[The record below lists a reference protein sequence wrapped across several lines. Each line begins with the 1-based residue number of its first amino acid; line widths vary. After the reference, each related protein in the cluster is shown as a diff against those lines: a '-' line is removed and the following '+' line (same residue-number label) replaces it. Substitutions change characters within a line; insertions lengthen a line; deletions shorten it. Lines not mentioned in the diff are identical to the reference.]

1 MGVTPPDGEV
11 EARQTGGFR
20 TDLQAGAVGLPGIL
34 MQGVAT
40 IAPSF
45 AILASF
51 VFTVSLAGIVT
62 PLAYL
67 LAGLVLLLMA
77 ITASQLAKEL
87 PSAGGWYTWI
97 ARALSPQAGFFAGW
111 VFSIWLPPVAVM
123 ASGFLAKTV
132 LEPEIKSQYSV
143 TIPWWLW
150 VVAIV
155 GFVTFLTYRGIVISE
170 RMLLI
175 TGALE
180 IIIMV
185 ALAIWGLA
193 DPGPGGFSTEP
204 LNPSHFG
211 DAPDL
216 FLAVVFSIFAF
227 SGWEAT
233 APLAEESKS
242 PRRYIVLGM
251 IGSVLILA
259 VYFVFVTWGY
269 LVGIGVDRVG
279 TIPEA
284 SAFPVFTLATRV
296 WGDAWVILL
305 FALLN
310 SVIAVAIAC
319 FNGGTRTWYGMGR
332 SGVLPKALAEVS
344 PTRKTPDKAIAA
356 EAGVCAFA
364 FLLMLIFS
372 VEDVFFTWALTI
384 TLGLILMY
392 ILANAGVIRY
402 YLTVKRAEF
411 NPLLHIVLPIVAS
424 VAVGYVG
431 YKSVVP
437 LPDAPARY
445 APIVLIGWLAVG
457 AALLVWQ
464 NARGN
469 REWLAKAQLAMD
481 EAQVREIADAAGRR
495 GARPLTPTRPRA

>member
-1 MGVTPPDGEV
+1 VGVIPAKGEPP
-11 EARQTGGFR
+11 AQTGAGGFK
-20 TDLQAGAVGLPGIL
+20 TDLRAGAVGLPGIL

-40 IAPSF
+40 IAPAF

-62 PLAYL
+62 PWAYL

-77 ITASQLAKEL
+77 ISSSQLAKEL

-97 ARALSPQAGFFAGW
+97 ARALNPQAGFFAGW
-111 VFSIWLPPVAVM
+111 IFSIWLPPVAAM
-123 ASGFLAKTV
+123 TSGYLAKTV
-132 LEPEIKSQYSV
+132 LEPEIKAQYSI

-155 GFVTFLTYRGIVISE
+155 GFVTWLSYRGIAISE

-175 TGALE
+175 TGVIE
-180 IIIMV
+180 IVIMV
-185 ALAIWGLA
+185 VLAIWGFA
-193 DPGPGGFSTEP
+193 SPGPGGFSAEP

-211 DAPDL
+211 DAPDM

-233 APLAEESKS
+233 APLAEESKN
-242 PRRYIVLGM
+242 PRRYVVLGM
-251 IGSVLILA
+251 IGSVIILA
-259 VYFVFVTWGY
+259 LYFVFVTWGY
-269 LVGIGVDRVG
+269 LVGIGVDNVSK
-279 TIPEA
+279 IPDA
-284 SAFPVFTLATRV
+284 TAFPVFTLATRV

-310 SVIAVAIAC
+310 SAVAVAIAC

-332 SGVLPKALAEVS
+332 TGVLPKALADVS
-344 PTRKTPDKAIAA
+344 PTRKTPDKAIAV

-384 TLGLILMY
+384 TLGLIVMY
-392 ILANAGVIRY
+392 IMANIGVIRFY
-402 YLTVKRAEF
+402 RTEKRDQF
-411 NPLLHIVLPIVAS
+411 NPVLHLLVPIVATI
-424 VAVGYVG
+424 AVGYVG

-437 LPDAPARY
+437 LPAAPVKY
-445 APIVLIGWLAVG
+445 APFILIGWLVLGAVF
-457 AALLVWQ
+457 LVWQ

-469 REWLAKAQLAMD
+469 REWLAKAQMAME
-481 EAQVREIADAAGRR
+481 EAG
-495 GARPLTPTRPRA
+495 GH

>member
-1 MGVTPPDGEV
+1 MGVIRANGEV
-11 EARQTGGFR
+11 EPPPQGRGFR
-20 TDLQAGAVGLPGIL
+20 TDLRAGAVGLPGIL

-51 VFTVSLAGIVT
+51 VFAVSLAGIVT
-62 PLAYL
+62 PWAYL

-77 ITASQLAKEL
+77 ITSSQLAKEL

-97 ARALSPQAGFFAGW
+97 ARALSPRAGFFAGW
-111 VFSIWLPPVAVM
+111 VFSIWLPPVATM
-123 ASGFLAKTV
+123 SSGFLAKTV
-132 LEPEIKSQYSV
+132 LEPEIKAQYGV

-155 GFVTFLTYRGIVISE
+155 GSVTVLTYRGIAISE
-170 RMLLI
+170 RVLLI

-180 IIIMV
+180 VVIMV
-185 ALAIWGLA
+185 ALAVWGLA
-193 DPGPGGFSTEP
+193 DPGPGGFSAEP
-204 LNPSHFG
+204 LNPGHFG
-211 DAPDL
+211 DAPNL

-233 APLAEESKS
+233 APLAEESKN
-242 PRRYIVLGM
+242 PRRYVVLGM
-251 IGSVLILA
+251 IGSVIILA
-259 VYFVFVTWGY
+259 AYFLFVTWGY
-269 LVGIGVDRVG
+269 LVGIGVDRVAA
-279 TIPEA
+279 IPEA

-310 SVIAVAIAC
+310 SAIAVSIAC

-332 SGVLPKALAEVS
+332 TGVLPKALAEVS
-344 PTRKTPDKAIAA
+344 PTRKTPDNAIAL
-356 EAGVCAFA
+356 EAGVCALA
-364 FLLMLIFS
+364 FLLMIVFS

-402 YLTVKRAEF
+402 YLTVERAQF
-411 NPLLHIVLPIVAS
+411 NPLLHIVLPVVAS

-437 LPDAPARY
+437 LPPAPAKY
-445 APIVLIGWLAVG
+445 APLILLGWLAVG

-469 REWLAKAQLAMD
+469 REWLAKAQLAMEEPELRD
-481 EAQVREIADAAGRR
+481 TADA
-495 GARPLTPTRPRA
+495 

>member
-1 MGVTPPDGEV
+1 MGVIRANGEV
-11 EARQTGGFR
+11 ESPPPAGAFR
-20 TDLQAGAVGLPGIL
+20 TDLRAGTIGLPGIL

-51 VFTVSLAGIVT
+51 VFAVSLAGIVT
-62 PLAYL
+62 PWAYL

-77 ITASQLAKEL
+77 ITSSQLAKEL

-97 ARALSPQAGFFAGW
+97 ARALSPRAGFFAGW
-111 VFSIWLPPVAVM
+111 VFSIWLPPVATM
-123 ASGFLAKTV
+123 SSGFLAKTV
-132 LEPEIKSQYSV
+132 LEPEIKAQYGV

-155 GFVTFLTYRGIVISE
+155 GSVTVLTYRGIAISE
-170 RMLLI
+170 RVLLI

-180 IIIMV
+180 VVIMV
-185 ALAIWGLA
+185 ALAVWGLA
-193 DPGPGGFSTEP
+193 DPGPGGFSAEP
-204 LNPSHFG
+204 LNPGHFG

-242 PRRYIVLGM
+242 PRRYVVLGM
-251 IGSVLILA
+251 IGSVIILA
-259 VYFVFVTWGY
+259 VYFLFVTWGY
-269 LVGIGVDRVG
+269 LVGIGVDRVAA
-279 TIPEA
+279 IPKA

-310 SVIAVAIAC
+310 SAVAVSIAC

-332 SGVLPKALAEVS
+332 TGVLPKALAEVS
-344 PTRKTPDKAIAA
+344 PTRKTPDNAIAL
-356 EAGVCAFA
+356 EAGVCALA
-364 FLLMLIFS
+364 FLLMIVFG

-402 YLTVKRAEF
+402 YLTVERAQF
-411 NPLLHIVLPIVAS
+411 NPLLHVVLPVVAS

-431 YKSVVP
+431 YRSVVP
-437 LPDAPARY
+437 LPPAPAKY
-445 APIVLIGWLAVG
+445 APLILLGWLAVG
-457 AALLVWQ
+457 AAQLVWQ
-464 NARGN
+464 DARGN
-469 REWLAKAQLAMD
+469 REWLAKAQLAMEEPELRD
-481 EAQVREIADAAGRR
+481 TAG
-495 GARPLTPTRPRA
+495 A

>member
-1 MGVTPPDGEV
+1 MRVIPPDGGV
-11 EARQTGGFR
+11 ESRPEAGGFR

-45 AILASF
+45 AILATF

-62 PLAYL
+62 PWIYL

-77 ITASQLAKEL
+77 ITSSQLAKEL

-111 VFSIWLPPVAVM
+111 VFSIWLPPVAAI

-132 LEPEIKSQYSV
+132 LEPEIKAQYGV

-155 GFVTFLTYRGIVISE
+155 GFVTFLAYRGIAISE

-180 IIIMV
+180 IVIMV
-185 ALAIWGLA
+185 VLAVWGLA

-204 LNPSHFG
+204 LDPGHFG

-233 APLAEESKS
+233 APLAEESKN

-251 IGSVLILA
+251 IGSVIVLA
-259 VYFVFVTWGY
+259 AYFVFVTWGY
-269 LVGIGVDRVG
+269 LVGIGVDQVDA
-279 TIPEA
+279 IPKA

-310 SVIAVAIAC
+310 SAIAVSIAC
-319 FNGGTRTWYGMGR
+319 FTGGTRTWYGMAR
-332 SGVLPKALAEVS
+332 TGVLPKVLAEVS
-344 PTRKTPDKAIAA
+344 PKRRTPDKAIAV
-356 EAGVCAFA
+356 EAGVCGFA
-364 FLLMLIFS
+364 FLLMIVFG
-372 VEDVFFTWALTI
+372 VEDVFVTWALTI

-392 ILANAGVIRY
+392 ILANIGVMRY
-402 YLTVKRAEF
+402 YLTVRRAQF
-411 NPLLHIVLPIVAS
+411 NPALHIVLPIVAS

-437 LPDAPARY
+437 LPAAPARY
-445 APIVLIGWLAVG
+445 APIILLGWLVAG
-457 AALLVWQ
+457 AAVLVWQ

-481 EAQVREIADAAGRR
+481 ETTLRETGD
-495 GARPLTPTRPRA
+495 LTPGSSRA

>member
-1 MGVTPPDGEV
+1 MGVIPPSG
-11 EARQTGGFR
+11 AAGSRPQTGGFR

-62 PLAYL
+62 PWAYL
-67 LAGLVLLLMA
+67 LAGSVLLLMA
-77 ITASQLAKEL
+77 ITSSQLAKEL
-87 PSAGGWYTWI
+87 PSAAGWYTWI
-97 ARALSPQAGFFAGW
+97 ARALSPRAGFFAGW
-111 VFSIWLPPVAVM
+111 IFSIWLPPVATM

-132 LEPEIKSQYSV
+132 LEPEIEAQYGV

-155 GFVTFLTYRGIVISE
+155 GFVTFLTYRGIAVSQ

-180 IIIMV
+180 IVIMV

-193 DPGPGGFSTEP
+193 DPGPGGFSAEP
-204 LNPSHFG
+204 LDPSHFR
-211 DAPDL
+211 DAPDP

-233 APLAEESKS
+233 APLAEESKN

-251 IGSVLILA
+251 IGSVIILA
-259 VYFVFVTWGY
+259 AYFVFVTWGY
-269 LVGIGVDRVG
+269 LVGIGVDSVDA
-279 TIPEA
+279 IPKA

-310 SVIAVAIAC
+310 SAIAVAIAC

-332 SGVLPKALAEVS
+332 SGVLPKALADVS
-344 PTRKTPDKAIAA
+344 PTRKTPDKAIAL

-364 FLLMLIFS
+364 FLLMIIFS

-392 ILANAGVIRY
+392 ILANVGVIRY
-402 YLTVKRAEF
+402 YLTVRRAQF

-437 LPDAPARY
+437 LPAAPARY
-445 APIVLIGWLAVG
+445 APIILLGWLVAG

-464 NARGN
+464 SARGN

-481 EAQVREIADAAGRR
+481 DTELRETAAETVTAASAPSRR
-495 GARPLTPTRPRA
+495 SIR

>member
-1 MGVTPPDGEV
+1 
-11 EARQTGGFR
+11 
-20 TDLQAGAVGLPGIL
+20 
-34 MQGVAT
+34 
-40 IAPSF
+40 
-45 AILASF
+45 
-51 VFTVSLAGIVT
+51 
-62 PLAYL
+62 
-67 LAGLVLLLMA
+67 
-77 ITASQLAKEL
+77 
-87 PSAGGWYTWI
+87 
-97 ARALSPQAGFFAGW
+97 
-111 VFSIWLPPVAVM
+111 
-123 ASGFLAKTV
+123 
-132 LEPEIKSQYSV
+132 
-143 TIPWWLW
+143 
-150 VVAIV
+150 
-155 GFVTFLTYRGIVISE
+155 VTFLTYRGIAISE

-180 IIIMV
+180 VVIMV
-185 ALAIWGLA
+185 ALALWGLA
-193 DPGPGGFSTEP
+193 DPGPGGFSAEP
-204 LNPSHFG
+204 LNPGHFG

-233 APLAEESKS
+233 APLAEESKN

>member
-1 MGVTPPDGEV
+1 VGVIPAKDSV
-11 EARQTGGFR
+11 EPQQTGGFK
-20 TDLQAGAVGLPGIL
+20 TDLRAGTVGLPGML

-40 IAPSF
+40 IAPAF

-62 PLAYL
+62 PWAYL

-77 ITASQLAKEL
+77 ITSSQLAKEL

-97 ARALSPQAGFFAGW
+97 ARSLSPQAGFFAGW
-111 VFSIWLPPVAVM
+111 IFSIWLPPVAAM
-123 ASGFLAKTV
+123 TSAYLAKTV
-132 LEPEIKSQYSV
+132 LEPELKAQYSV
-143 TIPWWLW
+143 TIPWWIW
-150 VVAIV
+150 VLVIV
-155 GFVTFLTYRGIVISE
+155 GGVTVLAFRGIAISE
-170 RMLLI
+170 RMLII
-175 TGALE
+175 TGTLE
-180 IIIMV
+180 IVIMV
-185 ALAIWGLA
+185 ALAIWGLV
-193 DPGPGGFSTEP
+193 DPGKGGFSLQP

-211 DAPDL
+211 DAPDM

-233 APLAEESKS
+233 APLAEESKN
-242 PRRYIVLGM
+242 PRRYVVFGL
-251 IGSVLILA
+251 IGSVIILA

-269 LVGIGVDRVG
+269 LVGIGVDNVDQ
-279 TIPEA
+279 IPKA

-310 SVIAVAIAC
+310 SAVAVSIAC

-332 SGVLPKALAEVS
+332 TGVLPKALADVS
-344 PTRKTPDKAIAA
+344 PTRKTPDKAIVV
-356 EAGVCAFA
+356 EAGVCALA

-372 VEDVFFTWALTI
+372 VEDVFFTWALMI

-392 ILANAGVIRY
+392 IMANLGVIRY

-424 VAVGYVG
+424 IAVGYVG

-437 LPDAPARY
+437 LPAAPVKY
-445 APIVLIGWLAVG
+445 APLIGIGWLLLGAV
-457 AALLVWQ
+457 LLLWQ
-464 NARGN
+464 HARGN
-469 REWLAKAQLAMD
+469 KEWLAKAQMAM
-481 EAQVREIADAAGRR
+481 EESGS
-495 GARPLTPTRPRA
+495 GH

>member
-1 MGVTPPDGEV
+1 VTAVNPADSHVAGGPP
-11 EARQTGGFR
+11 TGGFR
-20 TDLQAGAVGLPGIL
+20 TDLQAGAVGLPGIV

-62 PLAYL
+62 PWAYL

-87 PSAGGWYTWI
+87 PSAAGWYTWI

-111 VFSIWLPPVAVM
+111 VFSIWLPPVAAL

-132 LEPEIKSQYSV
+132 LEPEIKAQYSV

-150 VVAIV
+150 VLAIV
-155 GFVTFLTYRGIVISE
+155 GFVTFLSYRGIAISE

-180 IIIMV
+180 IVIMV
-185 ALAIWGLA
+185 VLALWGFA
-193 DPGPGGFSTEP
+193 DPGPGGFSAEP
-204 LNPSHFG
+204 LNPAHFS
-211 DAPDL
+211 DAPNL
-216 FLAVVFSIFAF
+216 FLAVVFTIFAF

-233 APLAEESKS
+233 APLAEESKN

-269 LVGIGVDRVG
+269 LVGIGVDHVG
-279 TIPEA
+279 AIPKA
-284 SAFPVFTLATRV
+284 SAFPVFTLARRV

-310 SVIAVAIAC
+310 SVIAVSIAC

-332 SGVLPKALAEVS
+332 TGVLPKALAEVS
-344 PTRKTPDKAIAA
+344 LARRTPDKAIAV
-356 EAGVCAFA
+356 EAGVCALA
-364 FLLMLIFS
+364 FLLMIIFT
-372 VEDVFFTWALTI
+372 VQDVFFTWALTI

-392 ILANAGVIRY
+392 ILANLGVIRY
-402 YLTVKRAEF
+402 YLTVGRAQF
-411 NPLLHIVLPIVAS
+411 NPLLHVVLPVVAS

-437 LPDAPARY
+437 LPAAPVKY
-445 APIVLIGWLAVG
+445 APLILAGWLVAGAV
-457 AALLVWQ
+457 LLVWQ

-469 REWLAKAQLAMD
+469 REWLAQAQLAM
-481 EAQVREIADAAGRR
+481 EETEVH
-495 GARPLTPTRPRA
+495 RPAESAP

>member
-1 MGVTPPDGEV
+1 VTAVNPANGDVAAGPP
-11 EARQTGGFR
+11 AGGFR
-20 TDLQAGAVGLPGIL
+20 TDLQAGAVGLPGVL

-51 VFTVSLAGIVT
+51 VFTVTLAGIVT
-62 PLAYL
+62 PWAYL

-87 PSAGGWYTWI
+87 PSAAGWYTWI

-111 VFSIWLPPVAVM
+111 VFSIWLPPVAAL

-132 LEPEIKSQYSV
+132 LEPEIKAQYSV

-150 VVAIV
+150 VIAIV
-155 GFVTFLTYRGIVISE
+155 GFVTFLSYRGIAISE

-180 IIIMV
+180 IVIMV
-185 ALAIWGLA
+185 VLALWGLA
-193 DPGPGGFSTEP
+193 DPGPGGFSAEP
-204 LNPSHFG
+204 LNPGHFS
-211 DAPDL
+211 DAPNL
-216 FLAVVFSIFAF
+216 FLAVVFTIFAF

-233 APLAEESKS
+233 APLAEESKN

-269 LVGIGVDRVG
+269 LVGIGVDHVVG
-279 TIPEA
+279 IPKA
-284 SAFPVFTLATRV
+284 SAFPVFTLARRV
-296 WGDAWVILL
+296 WGAAWVILL

-310 SVIAVAIAC
+310 SVIAVSIAC

-332 SGVLPKALAEVS
+332 TGVLPKALAEVS
-344 PTRKTPDKAIAA
+344 PTRRTPDKAIAV
-356 EAGVCAFA
+356 EAGVCALA
-364 FLLMLIFS
+364 FLLMIIFT
-372 VEDVFFTWALTI
+372 VQDVFFTWALTI

-392 ILANAGVIRY
+392 ILANLGVIRY
-402 YLTVKRAEF
+402 YLTVGRAQF
-411 NPLLHIVLPIVAS
+411 NPLLHVVLPVVAS

-437 LPDAPARY
+437 LPAAPARY
-445 APIVLIGWLAVG
+445 APLVLAGWLVAGAV
-457 AALLVWQ
+457 LLVWQ

-469 REWLAKAQLAMD
+469 REWLAKAGLAM
-481 EAQVREIADAAGRR
+481 EETALHRPAGS
-495 GARPLTPTRPRA
+495 AP

>member
-1 MGVTPPDGEV
+1 MGAIRAKGDV
-11 EARQTGGFR
+11 ESGAATGGFK

-62 PLAYL
+62 PWAYL

-77 ITASQLAKEL
+77 ITSSQLAKEL
-87 PSAGGWYTWI
+87 PSAAGWYTWI
-97 ARALSPQAGFFAGW
+97 SRALSPRAGFFAGW
-111 VFSIWLPPVAVM
+111 VFSIWLPPVAAM
-123 ASGFLAKTV
+123 SSGFLAKTV
-132 LEPEIKSQYSV
+132 LEPEIEAQYGV
-143 TIPWWLW
+143 TIPWWVW

-155 GFVTFLTYRGIVISE
+155 GFVTFLTYRGIAISE

-180 IIIMV
+180 IVIMV
-185 ALAIWGLA
+185 VLAVWGLA
-193 DPGPGGFSTEP
+193 DPGAGGFSAEP
-204 LNPSHFG
+204 LDPGHFG
-211 DAPDL
+211 DAPNL

-233 APLAEESKS
+233 APLAEESKK

-269 LVGIGVDRVG
+269 LVGIGVNQVDA
-279 TIPEA
+279 IPDA
-284 SAFPVFTLATRV
+284 SSFPVFTLATRV

-344 PTRKTPDKAIAA
+344 PTRKTPDKAIAV
-356 EAGVCAFA
+356 EAGVCALA
-364 FLLMLIFS
+364 FLLMIIFS

-392 ILANAGVIRY
+392 MLANVGVIRY

-424 VAVGYVG
+424 VAVSYVG

-437 LPDAPARY
+437 LPPAPAKY
-445 APIVLIGWLAVG
+445 APIILLGWLVVG
-457 AALLVWQ
+457 AAVLVWQ

-469 REWLAKAQLAMD
+469 HEWLAKAQLAM
-481 EAQVREIADAAGRR
+481 EETEPRETAEEAGR
-495 GARPLTPTRPRA
+495 

>member
-1 MGVTPPDGEV
+1 VGVIPAKGTV
-11 EARQTGGFR
+11 ESQPQAAGFK
-20 TDLQAGAVGLPGIL
+20 TDLRAGTVGLPGML

-40 IAPSF
+40 IAPAF

-62 PLAYL
+62 PWAYL

-77 ITASQLAKEL
+77 ITSSQLAKEL

-97 ARALSPQAGFFAGW
+97 ARSLSPQAGFFAGW
-111 VFSIWLPPVAVM
+111 IFSIWLPPVAAM
-123 ASGFLAKTV
+123 TSAFLAKTV
-132 LEPEIKSQYSV
+132 LEPELKAQYSV
-143 TIPWWLW
+143 TIPWWIW

-155 GFVTFLTYRGIVISE
+155 GGVTILAFRGIAISE
-170 RMLLI
+170 RMLII
-175 TGALE
+175 TGTLE

-185 ALAIWGLA
+185 VLAIWGLA
-193 DPGPGGFSTEP
+193 DPGKGGFSLQP
-204 LNPSHFG
+204 LNPGHFG
-211 DAPDL
+211 DAPDM

-233 APLAEESKS
+233 APLAEESKN
-242 PRRYIVLGM
+242 PRRYVVFGL
-251 IGSVLILA
+251 IGSVIILA

-269 LVGIGVDRVG
+269 LVGIGVDNVG
-279 TIPEA
+279 QIPKA

-310 SVIAVAIAC
+310 SAIAVSIAC

-332 SGVLPKALAEVS
+332 TGVLPKALADVS
-344 PTRKTPDKAIAA
+344 QTRKTPDKAIVV
-356 EAGVCAFA
+356 EACVCALA

-372 VEDVFFTWALTI
+372 VEDVFFTWALMI

-392 ILANAGVIRY
+392 IMANIGVIRY
-402 YLTVKRAEF
+402 YRTVKRAEF

-424 VAVGYVG
+424 IAVGYVG

-437 LPDAPARY
+437 LPAAPVKY
-445 APIVLIGWLAVG
+445 APLIGIGWLVLG
-457 AALLVWQ
+457 AALLLWQ
-464 NARGN
+464 HARGN
-469 REWLAKAQLAMD
+469 KEWLAKAQLAMED
-481 EAQVREIADAAGRR
+481 SG
-495 GARPLTPTRPRA
+495 GGH

>member
-1 MGVTPPDGEV
+1 MGVIPPNGEI
-11 EARQTGGFR
+11 ESRSQTRGFR
-20 TDLQAGAVGLPGIL
+20 TDLLAGAVGLPGIL

-77 ITASQLAKEL
+77 ITSSQLAKEL

-97 ARALSPQAGFFAGW
+97 ARGLSPQAGFFAGW
-111 VFSIWLPPVAVM
+111 IFSIWLPPVAAM

-132 LEPEIKSQYSV
+132 LEPEIKAQYGV

-155 GFVTFLTYRGIVISE
+155 GFVTFLTYRGIAISE
-170 RMLLI
+170 RVLLI

-180 IIIMV
+180 IVIMV
-185 ALAIWGLA
+185 VLALWGLA
-193 DPGPGGFSTEP
+193 DPGPGGFSAEP

-211 DAPDL
+211 DAPDP
-216 FLAVVFSIFAF
+216 FLAVVFTIFAF

-233 APLAEESKS
+233 APLAEESKN

-251 IGSVLILA
+251 IGSVIILA
-259 VYFVFVTWGY
+259 VYFVLVTWGY
-269 LVGIGVDRVG
+269 LVGIGVDRVNA
-279 TIPEA
+279 IPDA

-310 SVIAVAIAC
+310 SAIAVSIAC

-332 SGVLPKALAEVS
+332 TGVLPKALADVS
-344 PTRKTPDKAIAA
+344 PTRKTPDKAIAV
-356 EAGVCAFA
+356 EAGVCALA
-364 FLLMLIFS
+364 FLLMIIFS

-384 TLGLILMY
+384 TLGLIIMY
-392 ILANAGVIRY
+392 ILANAAVIRY
-402 YLTVKRAEF
+402 YLTIRREQF

-424 VAVGYVG
+424 AAVGYVG

-437 LPDAPARY
+437 LPAAPAKY
-445 APIVLIGWLAVG
+445 APIVLCGWLLLG

-469 REWLAKAQLAMD
+469 REWLAKAQMAM
-481 EAQVREIADAAGRR
+481 EETELRETAGEGVPAA
-495 GARPLTPTRPRA
+495 T

>member
-1 MGVTPPDGEV
+1 MVIPPNGEL
-11 EARQTGGFR
+11 EARPQPRGFR

-40 IAPSF
+40 IAPAF
-45 AILASF
+45 AILATF
-51 VFTVSLAGIVT
+51 VFTVSQAGVVT
-62 PLAYL
+62 PWAYL

-77 ITASQLAKEL
+77 ITSSQLAKEL

-111 VFSIWLPPVAVM
+111 VFSIWLPPVAAM
-123 ASGFLAKTV
+123 SSGFLAKTV
-132 LEPEIKSQYSV
+132 LEPEIKAQYGV

-155 GFVTFLTYRGIVISE
+155 GFVTVLTYRGIAISE
-170 RMLLI
+170 RVLVI

-180 IIIMV
+180 IVIMV

-193 DPGPGGFSTEP
+193 DPGPGGFSAEP
-204 LNPSHFG
+204 LNPGHFG

-233 APLAEESKS
+233 APLAEESKN
-242 PRRYIVLGM
+242 PRRYVVLGM
-251 IGSVLILA
+251 IGSVIILA

-269 LVGIGVDRVG
+269 LVGIGVDRVNA
-279 TIPEA
+279 IPDA

-310 SVIAVAIAC
+310 SAIAVSIAC

-332 SGVLPKALAEVS
+332 TGVLPKALAEVS
-344 PTRKTPDKAIAA
+344 PARKTPDKAIAL
-356 EAGVCAFA
+356 EAGVCALA
-364 FLLMLIFS
+364 FGLMLIFS
-372 VEDVFFTWALTI
+372 VEEVFFTWALTI

-392 ILANAGVIRY
+392 IMANIGVIRY
-402 YLTVKRAEF
+402 YLTVKRAQF
-411 NPLLHIVLPIVAS
+411 NPLLHLVLPIVAS

-431 YKSVVP
+431 YRSVVP
-437 LPDAPARY
+437 LPAAPAKY
-445 APIVLIGWLAVG
+445 APVILVGWLLVG
-457 AALLVWQ
+457 AAVLVWQ

-469 REWLAKAQLAMD
+469 REWLAKAQLAM
-481 EAQVREIADAAGRR
+481 EEPELRATGEEVAAVHAPSR
-495 GARPLTPTRPRA
+495 

>member
-1 MGVTPPDGEV
+1 VGVPVAKGDTEEPV
-11 EARQTGGFR
+11 AGFR
-20 TDLQAGAVGLPGIL
+20 TELRTGAVGLPGIL

-40 IAPSF
+40 IAPAF

-62 PLAYL
+62 PWAYL
-67 LAGLVLLLMA
+67 LAGAVLLLTA
-77 ITASQLAKEL
+77 ITCSQLAKEL

-111 VFSIWLPPVAVM
+111 IFSIWLPPVAAM
-123 ASGFLAKTV
+123 TSAFLAKTV
-132 LEPEIKSQYSV
+132 LEPELKDQYGI

-150 VVAIV
+150 VIAIV
-155 GFVTFLTYRGIVISE
+155 GFVTFLSFRGIALSE
-170 RMLLI
+170 RMLII

-180 IIIMV
+180 IVIMV
-185 ALAIWGLA
+185 ALALWGLA
-193 DPGPGGFSTEP
+193 NPGPGGFSLEP
-204 LNPSHFG
+204 LNPGNFG
-211 DAPDL
+211 DAPDM

-233 APLAEESKS
+233 APLAEESKN
-242 PRRYIVLGM
+242 PRRYVVLGL
-251 IGSVLILA
+251 IGSVIILA
-259 VYFVFVTWGY
+259 VYFVFVSWSY
-269 LVGIGVDRVG
+269 LVGIGVDNVSE
-279 TIPEA
+279 IPEA

-305 FALLN
+305 FALIN
-310 SVIAVAIAC
+310 SAVAVAIAC

-332 SGVLPKALAEVS
+332 TGVLPKALAEVS
-344 PTRKTPDKAIAA
+344 PTRKTPDKAIVVQAC
-356 EAGVCAFA
+356 VCAFA

-392 ILANAGVIRY
+392 ILANIGVIRY
-402 YLTVKRAEF
+402 YRTVKRQEF
-411 NPLLHIVLPIVAS
+411 NPLLHVVIPIVAS
-424 VAVGYVG
+424 ITVAYVG

-437 LPDAPARY
+437 LPDPPVKY
-445 APIVLIGWLAVG
+445 APLILVGWLLIGAGVLF
-457 AALLVWQ
+457 WQ

-469 REWLAKAQLAMD
+469 RDWLAKAQMAM
-481 EAQVREIADAAGRR
+481 EDAG
-495 GARPLTPTRPRA
+495 GH